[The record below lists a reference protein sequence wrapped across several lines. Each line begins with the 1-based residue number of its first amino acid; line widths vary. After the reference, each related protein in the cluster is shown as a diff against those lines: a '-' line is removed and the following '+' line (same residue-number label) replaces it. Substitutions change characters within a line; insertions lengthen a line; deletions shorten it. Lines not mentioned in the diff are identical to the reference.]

1 MQTGVNFVAKTLGNW
16 VSALWRPLCF
26 FGGIAIRNAC
36 MLRNQVTTSEW
47 LYSPSGPRVL
57 IGSGT
62 QREFPLLEP
71 RRPIGIVST
80 FTLATAD
87 FCPFPS
93 RRRFIHSAIALSTS
107 FLLPKREYSLA
118 PNPSSLAL
126 RGTSSNPVIQQV
138 PARPPSGNSVPVSG
152 PIKFENVT
160 RQSGVTFVLDNS
172 VTPRRLQPETAI
184 AGVAIFDYNND
195 GFMDLFFVN
204 GAHLTDMDKHDPRY
218 WNRLYRNNGDGT
230 FTDVTEKA
238 GIQGKGFGMG
248 VAAADYD
255 NDGWVDLFVAGVNG
269 SQLYHNNGDGTFT
282 DVTAKAGF
290 VEAHWKWATS
300 AGWFD
305 YDNDGLLDLFITN
318 YVDWSAATEPLCTVG
333 NAVTYCSPD
342 VFTGEPNMLFRNN
355 GDGTFT
361 NISEKSGIGKHIG
374 KGMGVAFADFNGDG
388 YTDIFVSNDTF
399 RNFLF
404 RNNGDG
410 TFDEVGVEM
419 GVAYN
424 QFGKSIAGMG
434 ADFRDVDN
442 DGRPDIFVVGM
453 AGDTFPLFRNT
464 GKDFEDITGES
475 GIASATARL
484 TGWGAGIA
492 DLDNDGLKD
501 LFVACAAILDNS
513 EEVIHL
519 PSKLPNIV
527 LRNTGRN
534 RFVDVSAQAGPSFGV
549 PGAHRG
555 AAMGD
560 LNNDGRMDVVVT
572 NQHALPEIWINRTA
586 NSNHWL
592 LVKLV
597 GTRSNRDGLGSR
609 LKVTLAGNNALY
621 NHATT
626 STGYGASSDPRV
638 HFGLASFDHADK
650 LEIWWPSGIHQALTN
665 VKGDQ
670 ILVVHE
676 SVN

>member
-1 MQTGVNFVAKTLGNW
+1 MTSHRNRPTKQRHRILTRRQVTQNFLALAA
-16 VSALWRPLCF
+16 SALLP
-26 FGGIAIRNAC
+26 
-36 MLRNQVTTSEW
+36 Q
-47 LYSPSGPRVL
+47 SGFSIYANSSAMASNSASQRMS
-57 IGSGT
+57 SGLP
-62 QREFPLLEP
+62 QGKSVAEP
-71 RRPIGIVST
+71 
-80 FTLATAD
+80 
-87 FCPFPS
+87 
-93 RRRFIHSAIALSTS
+93 
-107 FLLPKREYSLA
+107 
-118 PNPSSLAL
+118 
-126 RGTSSNPVIQQV
+126 
-138 PARPPSGNSVPVSG
+138 G
-152 PIKFENVT
+152 PITLENVA

-172 VTPRRLQPETAI
+172 ATPHRFQPETAI

-195 GFMDLFFVN
+195 GLMDLFFVN
-204 GAHLTDMDKHDPRY
+204 GAHLPDMDKRRLQY

-255 NDGWVDLFVAGVNG
+255 NDGWVDLFVTGVDEC
-269 SQLYHNNGDGTFT
+269 QLFHNNGDGTFT

-290 VEAHWKWATS
+290 GETHWKWATS

-305 YDNDGLLDLFITN
+305 YDNDGLLDLFVTN
-318 YVDWSAATEPLCTVG
+318 YVKWSAATEPFCKVG
-333 NAVTYCSPD
+333 SVATYCSPD
-342 VFTGEPNMLFRNN
+342 VFAGEPNMLFHNN

-361 NISEKSGIGKHIG
+361 DVSEKSGIGKYIG

-388 YTDIFVSNDTF
+388 YADIFVSNDTY

-404 RNNGDG
+404 RNNGNG
-410 TFDEVGVEM
+410 TFDEVGLEM

-434 ADFRDVDN
+434 TDFRDIDN

-453 AGDTFPLFRNT
+453 AADTFPIFRNT
-464 GKDFEDITGES
+464 GRDFEDITSES
-475 GIASATARL
+475 GIAAATVRL

-492 DLDNDGLKD
+492 DFDNDGLKD
-501 LFVACAAILDNS
+501 LFVACASILDNS
-513 EEVIHL
+513 EEVSQL
-519 PSKLPNIV
+519 PSKLPNRV
-527 LRNTGRN
+527 FRNTGHN
-534 RFVDVSAQAGPSFGV
+534 RFVDVSAQAGSSFGV

-572 NQHALPEIWINRTA
+572 IQHTFPEIWINRTS
-586 NSNHWL
+586 NSHHWL
-592 LVKLV
+592 LIKLV
-597 GTRSNRDGLGSR
+597 GIRSNRDGLGAR
-609 LKVTLAGNNALY
+609 LKVTLADNNALY

-638 HFGLASFDHADK
+638 HFGLGRFDHADK
-650 LEIWWPSGIHQALTN
+650 LEIWWPSGVHQTLTN

-676 SVN
+676 SPN

>member
-1 MQTGVNFVAKTLGNW
+1 MNRLRTRRQVLRDMFGVAA
-16 VSALWRPLCF
+16 S
-26 FGGIAIRNAC
+26 
-36 MLRNQVTTSEW
+36 
-47 LYSPSGPRVL
+47 
-57 IGSGT
+57 
-62 QREFPLLEP
+62 LLM
-71 RRPIGIVST
+71 
-80 FTLATAD
+80 
-87 FCPFPS
+87 
-93 RRRFIHSAIALSTS
+93 
-107 FLLPKREYSLA
+107 PKRGFCLHSI
-118 PNPSSLAL
+118 SSA
-126 RGTSSNPVIQQV
+126 TSSSFAISRLSSIEAQGK
-138 PARPPSGNSVPVSG
+138 SSVVKG
-152 PIKFENVT
+152 AITFENT
-160 RQSGVTFVLDNS
+160 SGQSGVTFVLDNS
-172 VTPRRLQPETAI
+172 STPFRLQPETAI
-184 AGVAIFDYNND
+184 AGVGIFDYNND
-195 GFMDLFFVN
+195 GLMDLFFVN
-204 GAHLTDMDKHDPRY
+204 GAHLPDMNKSDPRY
-218 WNRLYRNNGDGT
+218 WNRLYHNNGDGT
-230 FTDVTEKA
+230 FSDVTEKA
-238 GIQGKGFGMG
+238 GVQGLYFGMG

-255 NDGWVDLFVAGVNG
+255 NDGWVDLFVTGVNG
-269 SQLYHNNGDGTFT
+269 CQLFHNNGDGTFT
-282 DVTAKAGF
+282 DVTAKAGLA
-290 VEAHWKWATS
+290 EAPWKWATS
-300 AGWFD
+300 AGWLD
-305 YDNDGLLDLFITN
+305 YDNDGLLDLFVTN
-318 YVDWSAATEPLCTVG
+318 YVEWTAKTEPVCLIG

-342 VFTGEPNMLFRNN
+342 VFKGEPDMLFHNN

-361 NISEKSGIGKHIG
+361 DVSEKSGIGKYVG

-388 YTDIFVSNDTF
+388 YTDIFVSNDTY

-404 RNNGDG
+404 RNNGNG

-434 ADFRDVDN
+434 TDFRDIDN

-475 GIASATARL
+475 GIATATARS

-492 DLDNDGLKD
+492 DLDNDGWKD

-513 EEVIHL
+513 EQVIHL
-519 PSKLPNIV
+519 PSKLPNLV

-534 RFVDVSAQAGPSFGV
+534 QFVNVSAQAGSSFGV

-560 LNNDGRMDVVVT
+560 LNNDGRIDVVVT
-572 NQHALPEIWINRTA
+572 SQHALPEIWLNRTV

-592 LVKLV
+592 LVRLV
-597 GTRSNRDGLGSR
+597 GTRSNRDGLGAR
-609 LKVTLAGNNALY
+609 LRVTLADDNVLY

-638 HFGLASFDHADK
+638 HFGLGRFAHAGR
-650 LEIWWPSGIHQALTN
+650 LEIWWPSGIHQTLTN

-676 SVN
+676 SVS